1 MKSSKSSKKSRQPAD
16 PMRPHS
22 AFVLPSLIE
31 SFGLV
36 YAEAMLMGLPCIGMK
51 NNPPVVLSSSED
63 VIMNGRSG
71 YVISDVD
78 ELVQRLDTLIED
90 EQLRPGRGSMHELV
104 LEGYAFRWFRAGIDN
119 AALRRTR
126 A

>member
-1 MKSSKSSKKSRQPAD
+1 
-16 PMRPHS
+16 MRVDG
-22 AFVLPSLIE
+22 VL
-31 SFGLV
+31 
-36 YAEAMLMGLPCIGMK
+36 
-51 NNPPVVLSSSED
+51 D
-63 VIMNGRSG
+63 
-71 YVISDVD
+71 D
-78 ELVQRLDTLIED
+78 LIED